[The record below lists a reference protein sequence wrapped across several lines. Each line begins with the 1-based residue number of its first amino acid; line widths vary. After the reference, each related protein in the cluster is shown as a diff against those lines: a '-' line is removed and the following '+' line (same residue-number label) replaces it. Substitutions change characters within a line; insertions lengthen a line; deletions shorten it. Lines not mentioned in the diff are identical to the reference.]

1 MAEDNK
7 IDNGAENLAGKAK
20 EFGGKVTGDSHL
32 EAEGKTDQLKAGIKD
47 KVEDIKGAVSGV
59 TDSLKND

>member
-1 MAEDNK
+1 M
-7 IDNGAENLAGKAK
+7 AGKAK

-32 EAEGKTDQLKAGIKD
+32 EAEGKTDQVKAGIKD

-59 TDSLKND
+59 TDSLKKD